1 MTPKILF
8 FVLIALA
15 VFLEIIA
22 DILFKRWSLT
32 NKTSLI
38 IVGMLLYATGTLF
51 WAFSLKY
58 ELLSKAVVIFTL
70 ANLIAIVLTGVLLFN
85 EHLSTANKLGIAL
98 GILSVFLL
106 EQ

>member
-1 MTPKILF
+1 MTPKTLF
-8 FVLIALA
+8 FILIALA
-15 VFLEIIA
+15 VLLEITA
-22 DILFKRWSLT
+22 DILFKHWSLT
-32 NKTSLI
+32 NKKSFI

-51 WAFSLKY
+51 WALSLKY

-85 EHLSTANKLGIAL
+85 EHLSTTNKIGIAL
-98 GILSVFLL
+98 GILSIFLL